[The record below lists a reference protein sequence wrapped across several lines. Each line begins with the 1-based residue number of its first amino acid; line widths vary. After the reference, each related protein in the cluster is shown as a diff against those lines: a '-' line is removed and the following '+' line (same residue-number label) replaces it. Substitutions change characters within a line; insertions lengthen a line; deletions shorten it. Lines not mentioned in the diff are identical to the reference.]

1 MAPALICL
9 HRMCREKCPYRVVDY
24 PRDALLG
31 RGWRYVE
38 DEGQKQRGLAEH
50 HELRGRELTVVDRE
64 LSQLNPRIEIFGEVV
79 EGFPQHQFVI
89 AAANFRHTLGDCE
102 DHADCRSTT
111 RPAERADIGL
121 AELQQHCLGVTC
133 VIEIERELTSFD
145 LLLDD
150 GLEQAAF
157 IGEIDVKC
165 AFGDARRA
173 GDLAHASTVKAP
185 IQEYLAGEIARAA
198 GVS

>member
-1 MAPALICL
+1 MALALDCL
-9 HRMCREKCPYRVVDY
+9 HRICREKRPYRVVDY

-31 RGWRYVE
+31 RSWRHLE

-64 LSQLNPRIEIFGEVV
+64 LPQLNPRSEIFGEVAEV
-79 EGFPQHQFVI
+79 FPQQQVVI
-89 AAANFRHTLGDCE
+89 EAANFRHTLDNCE

-121 AELQQHCLGVTC
+121 AELQQRCLGVTC
-133 VIEIERELTSFD
+133 GIEIEREPTSFD

-165 AFGDARRA
+165 AFGDARSA

-185 IQEYLAGEIARAA
+185 IQEYLAGAI
-198 GVS
+198 